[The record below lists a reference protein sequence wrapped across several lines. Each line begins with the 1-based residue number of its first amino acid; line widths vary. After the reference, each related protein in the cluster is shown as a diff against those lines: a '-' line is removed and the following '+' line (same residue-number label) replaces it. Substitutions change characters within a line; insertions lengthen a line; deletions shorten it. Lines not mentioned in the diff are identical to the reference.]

1 MSWIVNLAQV
11 LPEPTG
17 PDAPPEVVMRVT
29 QVSNFAW
36 FTALA
41 CSSCASA
48 GFPREPVK

>member
-29 QVSNFAW
+29 QVLNFAW
-36 FTALA
+36 FT
-41 CSSCASA
+41 
-48 GFPREPVK
+48 GFGVLVSRVRGFS